1 MVDFSFIIP
10 VYNVE
15 KYIRRCVDSILN
27 QNYKN
32 FEIILINDGSTD
44 NSGAICDEYAKVDK
58 RVHVIHS
65 ENNGPSTARN
75 IGIKSAKGN
84 YSIFLDSDDF
94 WCEDKL
100 EAIYKKCCNEEI
112 DLLVFNY
119 NKYDE
124 KKKIISETSCVN
136 FPDNL
141 DEVINGEKFL
151 AKVLEENPLY
161 EWYSWF
167 YAIKTDIL
175 IKNDLNFK
183 TNIKYEDVDLMYKII
198 LLADKVSILNENVLN
213 YSINRLGS
221 ITNVVKLSTEKD
233 KLEVVKNNIKNVQ
246 MMNIDEKLKKLLSNN
261 FSCLY
266 YSSVILLNSINDKL
280 ERATLSLELKE
291 ALWVGKYTKNKSQ
304 KVIYYL
310 IRIFGIKI
318 ISRLLDIRRILK
330 EGV

>member
-15 KYIRRCVDSILN
+15 KYITRCVDSILN

-44 NSGAICDEYAKVDK
+44 NSGTICDEYAKVDK
-58 RVHVIHS
+58 RVRVIHS
-65 ENNGPSTARN
+65 ENKGVSNARN
-75 IGIKSAKGN
+75 IGIELAKGE

-100 EAIYKKCCNEEI
+100 ETIYEKCFNEEI

-280 ERATLSLELKE
+280 DRATLSLELKE
-291 ALWVGKYTKNKSQ
+291 ALWVGKYTTNKSQ
-304 KVIYYL
+304 KVVYYL
-310 IRIFGIKI
+310 IKIFGIKA
-318 ISRLLDIRRILK
+318 ISRLLDIRRLLK